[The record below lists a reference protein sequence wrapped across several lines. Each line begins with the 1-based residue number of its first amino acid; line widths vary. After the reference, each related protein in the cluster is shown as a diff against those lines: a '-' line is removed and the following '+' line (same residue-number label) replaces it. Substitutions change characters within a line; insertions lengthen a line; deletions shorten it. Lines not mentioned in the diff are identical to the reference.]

1 MVKNMNMHKVLENF
15 IARYFEKK
23 LMPGI
28 RKKYREME
36 EKYGASGAGD
46 GELGKDYYVNSFG
59 FQTEFMMRYMTIAFG
74 IVCLFLVATAFR
86 IGGDAW
92 NGAGIFGVF
101 FGICLILWGICRI
114 RRGYI
119 VYNTR
124 WISVSRGGH
133 WADETMDRLSGISVT
148 GNLTLTFGIEKNM
161 ARKISIPLEGGQY
174 MDFYPVSGKKLLPGD
189 RRDPGKSLC
198 QGKTQNMGR
207 PGEIRCRLCM
217 KNRLHFPDK
226 YGTIFLAR
234 TIVFVRR
241 TKVVSNE

>member
-1 MVKNMNMHKVLENF
+1 MFYQMGKTFESVLMVKNMNMHKVLENF

-174 MDFYPVSGKKLLPGD
+174 MDFTRFL
-189 RRDPGKSLC
+189 
-198 QGKTQNMGR
+198 
-207 PGEIRCRLCM
+207 E
-217 KNRLHFPDK
+217 KNFSQVIAAIPEK
-226 YGTIFLAR
+226 VYAR
-234 TIVFVRR
+234 AKR
-241 TKVVSNE
+241 KHGSSWGNQM